1 MIENTLCDI
10 CLGSTHFPM
19 GGHTYPSLFQEDLMG
34 IKNSE
39 RDSDLCPNS
48 EVQSQVK
55 VDGISHPETLESTS

>member
-1 MIENTLCDI
+1 
-10 CLGSTHFPM
+10 M